1 MKAATMI
8 PIVALALGFG
18 PASADVV
25 VRRDGTRL
33 TGTIANHGTIVQ
45 SPCTANSVSILIARA
60 DSTERV
66 QIPVG
71 EIAYVIFDDGSV
83 FAPVPLEVRSR
94 GVEAQGHAEELNHA
108 RIPFSSY
115 WSYDAPHRP
124 ASLARDGGTL
134 LTIVGVGMLSVGLL
148 VYGVES
154 GYAWLGHPDTRLP
167 TVLVVGGG
175 AMTVAGVFMI
185 SSAPGPNALRDPGAE
200 TLYAGLST
208 RF

>member
-83 FAPVPLEVRSR
+83 FAPVPLESGGRHR
-94 GVEAQGHAEELNHA
+94 EAPQ
-108 RIPFSSY
+108 RTRPIPFSSFRSPDVAY
-115 WSYDAPHRP
+115 RSG
-124 ASLARDGGTL
+124 SLMRDGGAL
-134 LTIVGVGMLSVGLL
+134 VTIIGVGIFTTGLL
-148 VYGVES
+148 GH
-154 GYAWLGHPDTRLP
+154 GLATAFAWGGHADTRGP
-167 TVLVVGGG
+167 DYMMVGGG

-185 SSAPGPNALRDPGAE
+185 SRAPGPNALRDPGAE